1 MLRACKDVALCIRI
15 VSLCIRASLSF
26 PFTSHR
32 GSICSCQLLDAFA
45 AKLFDAFAAKLFDAF
60 AAKLSVDKYIMY
72 SCLIS
77 DSMHGL
83 RGITL

>member
-1 MLRACKDVALCIRI
+1 MLRACKDVALCVRI
-15 VSLCIRASLSF
+15 VSLCIRAFLSF

-32 GSICSCQLLDAFA
+32 GSILSCQLL
-45 AKLFDAFAAKLFDAF
+45 DAFAAKLFDAF